1 MQASCTRLLVWSR
14 EKELNGDKHRE
25 GEKLDSEKIKAL
37 RDTLFRRTPL
47 CGVHGRNKEG
57 VRAGLVWLQMHLTT
71 WFVFVF
77 VFFHAFFSR
86 RKRGCGGGSYKNCSY
101 CSLLHFSLM
110 ENIHFLTQ
118 HLYRNKLM

>member
-1 MQASCTRLLVWSR
+1 MRLLVWSR

-47 CGVHGRNKEG
+47 CGVHGSNKEG

-71 WFVFVF
+71 CL
-77 VFFHAFFSR
+77 FFFFFMHFFSR
-86 RKRGCGGGSYKNCSY
+86 RKRGYGGGSCKNCSY
-101 CSLLHFSLM
+101 C
-110 ENIHFLTQ
+110 
-118 HLYRNKLM
+118 Y